1 MKKNKLLV
9 IFFLSCILSYIIY
22 NYTINNRIDIL
33 VLGDNYLLNSEY
45 ETYDKYLLDKYYNLN
60 NFNKLFTSE
69 NITYKEIINKIKN
82 NYYIYSKDKK
92 IYINPLIA
100 SADIIIVNA
109 NNEKYFEKCNK
120 SESVILKY
128 NEDVSNDINEL
139 KNLIKKISPAK
150 VVVISNY
157 CYNQNYNIN
166 NGDINLNQIYYKY
179 QNSKS
184 KRLNDKVNYQIYNK
198 IVEYIS

>member
-9 IFFLSCILSYIIY
+9 IFFLSCIFSYIIY

-100 SADIIIVNA
+100 NADIIIVNA

-128 NEDVSNDINEL
+128 DEDVSNDINEL

-184 KRLNDKVNYQIYNK
+184 KRLNDEVNYQIYNK

>member
-9 IFFLSCILSYIIY
+9 IFFLSCIFSYIIY
-22 NYTINNRIDIL
+22 NYTMEKRTNVLI
-33 VLGDNYLLNSEY
+33 LGDNYLLNSKY
-45 ETYDKYLLDKYYNLN
+45 KTYDKYLLDKYYNIN
-60 NFNKLFTSE
+60 DFNKLFTSDGT
-69 NITYKEIINKIKN
+69 TYKEIIGSIKN
-82 NYYIYSKDKK
+82 NYYVYSKDKK
-92 IYINPLIA
+92 VYMNPKIA
-100 SADIIIVNA
+100 NADIIILNA
-109 NNEKYFEKCNK
+109 NNDKYFEKCNK
-120 SESVILKY
+120 SESVIKKY
-128 NEDVSNDINEL
+128 NEYIMSDINEL
-139 KNLIKKISPAK
+139 KNLINKISPAK
-150 VVVISNY
+150 VIVISNY

>member
-9 IFFLSCILSYIIY
+9 IFFLSCIFSYIIY

-60 NFNKLFTSE
+60 NFNKVFTSE

-100 SADIIIVNA
+100 NADIIIVNA
-109 NNEKYFEKCNK
+109 NNDKYFEKCNK
-120 SESVILKY
+120 SESIILKY
-128 NEDVSNDINEL
+128 DEDVSNDINEL

>member
-9 IFFLSCILSYIIY
+9 IFFLSCIFSYIIY
-22 NYTINNRIDIL
+22 NYTMENRINIL
-33 VLGDNYLLNSEY
+33 VLGDNYLINSNY
-45 ETYDKYLLDKYYNLN
+45 KTYDKYLLDKYYNLN
-60 NFNKLFTSE
+60 DLNKLFTSE
-69 NITYKEIINKIKN
+69 NITYKDIIKN
-82 NYYIYSKDKK
+82 IKDNYYVYSKDKK
-92 IYINPLIA
+92 VYLNPLIA

-109 NNEKYFEKCNK
+109 NNEKYFKKCNK

-128 NEDVSNDINEL
+128 DEDVSNDINEL

-184 KRLNDKVNYQIYNK
+184 KRLNDEVNYQIYNK

>member
-9 IFFLSCILSYIIY
+9 IFFLSCIFSYIIY

-33 VLGDNYLLNSEY
+33 VLGDNYLINSNY
-45 ETYDKYLLDKYYNLN
+45 KTYDKYLLDKYYNLN
-60 NFNKLFTSE
+60 DLNKLFTSE
-69 NITYKEIINKIKN
+69 NITYKDIIKN
-82 NYYIYSKDKK
+82 IKDNYYVYSKDKK
-92 IYINPLIA
+92 VYLNPLIA

-109 NNEKYFEKCNK
+109 NNEKYFKKCNK

-128 NEDVSNDINEL
+128 DEDVSNDINEL

>member
-9 IFFLSCILSYIIY
+9 IFFLSCIFSYIIY
-22 NYTINNRIDIL
+22 NYTMKSRVNIL
-33 VLGDNYLLNSEY
+33 VLGDNYLLNSNY
-45 ETYDKYLLDKYYNLN
+45 KTYDKYLLDKYYNLN

-69 NITYKEIINKIKN
+69 NTTYKDIINNIKN
-82 NYYIYSKDKK
+82 NYYVYFKDKK
-92 IYINPLIA
+92 IYMNPLIA

-120 SESVILKY
+120 SKNIILKY
-128 NEDVSNDINEL
+128 NEEVSNDIKEL
-139 KNLIKKISPAK
+139 KNLIKKISPVK
-150 VVVISNY
+150 VIVISNY
-157 CYNQNYNIN
+157 CYSENYKLN
-166 NGDINLNQIYYKY
+166 NGDININEIYYRY

-184 KRLNDKVNYQIYNK
+184 KSLNDKVNYQIYNK

>member
-9 IFFLSCILSYIIY
+9 IFFLSCIFSYIIY
-22 NYTINNRIDIL
+22 NYTMESRVNIL
-33 VLGDNYLLNSEY
+33 VLGDNYLLNSKY
-45 ETYDKYLLDKYYNLN
+45 KTYDKYLLDKYYNLN
-60 NFNKLFTSE
+60 DFNKLFTSE
-69 NITYKEIINKIKN
+69 NTTYKDIINNIKN
-82 NYYIYSKDKK
+82 NYYVYSKDKK
-92 IYINPLIA
+92 IYMNPLIA

-120 SESVILKY
+120 SKSVILKY
-128 NEDVSNDINEL
+128 NEDVSYDIEKL

-150 VVVISNY
+150 VIVISNY

-166 NGDINLNQIYYKY
+166 NGDININEIYYKY

-198 IVEYIS
+198 IIEYIG

>member
-9 IFFLSCILSYIIY
+9 IFFLSCIFSYIIY
-22 NYTINNRIDIL
+22 NYTMENRINVLI
-33 VLGDNYLLNSEY
+33 LGDNYLLNSKY
-45 ETYDKYLLDKYYNLN
+45 KTYDKYLLDKYYNIN
-60 NFNKLFTSE
+60 DFNKLFTSDGT
-69 NITYKEIINKIKN
+69 TYKEIIGSIKN
-82 NYYIYSKDKK
+82 NYYVYSKDKK
-92 IYINPLIA
+92 VYMNPKIA
-100 SADIIIVNA
+100 NADIIILNA
-109 NNEKYFEKCNK
+109 NNDKYFEKCNK
-120 SESVILKY
+120 SESVIKKY
-128 NEDVSNDINEL
+128 NEYIMSDINEL
-139 KNLIKKISPAK
+139 KNLINKISPAK
-150 VVVISNY
+150 VIVISNY

>member
-9 IFFLSCILSYIIY
+9 IFFLSCIFSYIIY

-100 SADIIIVNA
+100 NADIIIVNA

-128 NEDVSNDINEL
+128 DEDVSNDINEL

>member
-9 IFFLSCILSYIIY
+9 IFFLSCIFSYIIY
-22 NYTINNRIDIL
+22 NYTINNRINIL

-60 NFNKLFTSE
+60 NFNKVFTSE

-92 IYINPLIA
+92 IYMNQLIA
-100 SADIIIVNA
+100 NADIIIVNA

-128 NEDVSNDINEL
+128 DEDVSNDINEL

>member
-9 IFFLSCILSYIIY
+9 IFFLSCIFSYIIY
-22 NYTINNRIDIL
+22 NYTMEKRINVLI
-33 VLGDNYLLNSEY
+33 LGDNYLLNSKY
-45 ETYDKYLLDKYYNLN
+45 KTYDKYLLDKYYNIN
-60 NFNKLFTSE
+60 DFNKLFTSDGT
-69 NITYKEIINKIKN
+69 TYKEIIGSIKN
-82 NYYIYSKDKK
+82 NYYVYSKDKK
-92 IYINPLIA
+92 VYMNPKIA
-100 SADIIIVNA
+100 NADIIILNA
-109 NNEKYFEKCNK
+109 NNDKYFEKCNK
-120 SESVILKY
+120 SESVIKKY
-128 NEDVSNDINEL
+128 NEYIMSDINEL
-139 KNLIKKISPAK
+139 KNLINKISPAK
-150 VVVISNY
+150 VIVISNY

>member
-9 IFFLSCILSYIIY
+9 IFFLSCIFSYIIY

-82 NYYIYSKDKK
+82 NYYIYSKEKK

-100 SADIIIVNA
+100 NADIIIVNA

-128 NEDVSNDINEL
+128 DEDVSNDINEL

>member
-9 IFFLSCILSYIIY
+9 IFFLSCIFSYIIY
-22 NYTINNRIDIL
+22 NYTIENRVNIL
-33 VLGDNYLLNSEY
+33 VLGDKYLLNSKY
-45 ETYDKYLLDKYYNLN
+45 KTYDKYLLDKYYNFN
-60 NFNKLFTSE
+60 DFNKLFTSE
-69 NITYKEIINKIKN
+69 NTTYKDIINNIKN
-82 NYYIYSKDKK
+82 NYYVYSKDKK
-92 IYINPLIA
+92 VYMNPLIA

-120 SESVILKY
+120 SKNIVLKY
-128 NEDVSNDINEL
+128 DEDVTINIKEL

-150 VVVISNY
+150 VIVISNY

-166 NGDINLNQIYYKY
+166 NGDININEIYYKY

-184 KRLNDKVNYQIYNK
+184 KSLNDKVNYQIYNK
-198 IVEYIS
+198 IVDYIG

>member
-9 IFFLSCILSYIIY
+9 IFFLSCIFSYIIY

-128 NEDVSNDINEL
+128 DEDVSNDINEL